1 MLAQRLRHR
10 VDLQEKVVTQDS
22 TDGSVVETWET
33 MLEDTAPRLPAA
45 IEPLSGR
52 EFLAAQA
59 IQAGTTTRVTIRW
72 RADVDA
78 VKRFVHEGNA
88 YNIRAVLPDSTLRGY
103 LVCLCET
110 GVNDG

>member
-1 MLAQRLRHR
+1 MLSQRLRHR
-10 VDLQEKVVTQDS
+10 VDLHEKIVTQDS

-33 MLEDTAPRLPAA
+33 VLEDGEPLLPAA
-45 IEPLSGR
+45 IEALSGR

-59 IQAGTTTRVTIRW
+59 IQAGVSTRITVRW
-72 RADVDA
+72 RRDVDPI
-78 VKRFVHEGNA
+78 KRFVHEGRP

-103 LVCLCET
+103 CVCLCET